1 MENLATPDS
10 VIDELVHV
18 RREAQKGVDALYS
31 AEIKLANATL
41 LANKVEASA
50 LFSAEG
56 NVAERQAQ
64 AAIESADAK
73 FDEFVARAEWNRV
86 KTKIRLLEQ
95 AQTNI
100 QTQAR
105 MVELMWKS
113 AGVGEK

>member
-1 MENLATPDS
+1 MDNLATPDS
-10 VIDELVHV
+10 VLAELVHV
-18 RREAQKGVDALYS
+18 RAEANKGIAALYE
-31 AEIKLANATL
+31 AEVKYAEKSLAADTIEAKSL
-41 LANKVEASA
+41 LT
-50 LFSAEG
+50 AEG

-64 AAIESADAK
+64 ALLAAAEAK
-73 FDEFVARAEWNRV
+73 FEESVARAEWNRV
-86 KTKIRLLEQ
+86 RTKIRLLEQ